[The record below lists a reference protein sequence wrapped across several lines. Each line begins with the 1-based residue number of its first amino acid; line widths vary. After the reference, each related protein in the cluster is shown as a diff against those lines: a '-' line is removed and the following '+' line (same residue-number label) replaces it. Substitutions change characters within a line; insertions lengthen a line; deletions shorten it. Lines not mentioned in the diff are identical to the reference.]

1 MLVRT
6 IMILTTLLAI
16 GVDAA
21 SAKSHHARRHYVR
34 TVVEPVPPTYAGTYV
49 LHPAHNI
56 ACDTRYRST
65 RALPCDQPVW
75 VYGNVCEIDLGL
87 GFYRPCE

>member
-1 MLVRT
+1 MLMRTILLLAAMLVP
-6 IMILTTLLAI
+6 

-21 SAKSHHARRHYVR
+21 LAKSYHARKHHAR
-34 TVVEPVPPTYAGTYV
+34 TVVEPAPYAGTYV
-49 LHPAHNI
+49 LHPASNI
-56 ACDTRYRST
+56 ACDTYYRST

>member
-6 IMILTTLLAI
+6 ITILAALLTL

-21 SAKSHHARRHYVR
+21 SAKSHHARRHQGLA
-34 TVVEPVPPTYAGTYV
+34 VVAPAPAAYAGTYV
-49 LHPAHNI
+49 LHPASNI
-56 ACDTRYRST
+56 ACNTPYRST
-65 RALPCDQPVW
+65 RELPCDQPVW

-87 GFYRPCE
+87 GRSRPCE

>member
-1 MLVRT
+1 MPIR
-6 IMILTTLLAI
+6 MILIVAALLAL
-16 GVDAA
+16 GADAA
-21 SAKSHHARRHYVR
+21 SAKSHHARRHQTPA
-34 TVVEPVPPTYAGTYV
+34 TVVEPAPYAGTYV

>member
-1 MLVRT
+1 VVVRT
-6 IMILTTLLAI
+6 IMMLAALLAL

-21 SAKSHHARRHYVR
+21 SAKSHAHKHHVR
-34 TVVEPVPPTYAGTYV
+34 TVVEPVPAPYAGTYV

-87 GFYRPCE
+87 GFYRQCE